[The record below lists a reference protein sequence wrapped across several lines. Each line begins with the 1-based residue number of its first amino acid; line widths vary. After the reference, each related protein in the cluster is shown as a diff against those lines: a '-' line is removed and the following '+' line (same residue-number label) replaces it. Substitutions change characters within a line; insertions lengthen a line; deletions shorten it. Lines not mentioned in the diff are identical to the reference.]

1 MATVTGVQR
10 SPAATAGVTFATD
23 DLLTHVSCGFLTCI
37 DNTSVA
43 QNRTTGATETTTG
56 DYGDN
61 DDDEHNYYQYVINT
75 VVVPVLFGLVSFI
88 GVVGNSLVIYVIL
101 SNQRMRTVTNFL
113 LLNLALADLSFVIV
127 IPPFTAYEYVEYR
140 QPSWPFGAGL
150 CKLLHYLVNVT
161 AYVTVYTLVVISI
174 VRYMTVVHNARTV
187 HLRTK
192 RNVIVIIIA
201 IWVLMLLL
209 NVPILLS
216 YGVTTETGCDLYDPE
231 LGRRIFATFFA
242 FAYVL
247 PLVVIC
253 LFYLCI
259 LAHITRQRKH
269 SMIRRDTN
277 TKSFGKKQQAG
288 RLLIVVV
295 LLFAILWLPI
305 HTVLLIAYFG
315 TPPDSDVY
323 LTYSVLSSCFAY
335 FNSCVNPIIYNR
347 TSKAFRD
354 AFEQAVCCCGR
365 GQRGADRRDIMILAR
380 LQPIDPSPGNCAPI
394 VGLHLS

>member
-1 MATVTGVQR
+1 MTEGQR
-10 SPAATAGVTFATD
+10 SATPITH
-23 DLLTHVSCGFLTCI
+23 DLLTSGFKLTNASCSFLTCV
-37 DNTSVA
+37 DNNNATIVTNTTAVA
-43 QNRTTGATETTTG
+43 MATTTG
-56 DYGDN
+56 DDIGDN
-61 DDDEHNYYQYVINT
+61 DEHNYYKYIINT
-75 VVVPVLFGLVSFI
+75 VVVPVLFGLVSFL

-127 IPPFTAYEYVEYR
+127 IPPFTAYEYVESER
-140 QPSWPFGAGL
+140 PLPSWPFGAGL

-174 VRYMTVVHNARTV
+174 VRYMTVVHSARTV

-192 RNVIVIIIA
+192 CNVIIIIVA
-201 IWVLMLLL
+201 IWVLMLAL

-216 YGVTTETGCDLYDPE
+216 YGVTETGCDLYDPE

-242 FAYVL
+242 FAYVI

-259 LAHITRQRKH
+259 LAHIASHRKH

-288 RLLIVVV
+288 RLLILVV

-305 HTVLLIAYFG
+305 HTVLLIGYFG
-315 TPPDSDVY
+315 SPPDSNFFR
-323 LTYSVLSSCFAY
+323 TYSVLSSCFAY

-347 TSKAFRD
+347 TSKAFRE
-354 AFEQAVCCCGR
+354 AFQQAVGCGR
-365 GQRGADRRDIMILAR
+365 RGDRNIMILAR
-380 LQPIDPSPGNCAPI
+380 LQPMDPSPGNCAPI